1 MILAEHDCAD
11 VVGGDFVVA
20 EVDVSVVEVGADA
33 EQLEE
38 LTRAL
43 RAEILTLDVES
54 VVPRSGGE
62 APPGTRGVDAAAV
75 GALVVSVAP
84 ALGALAR
91 LVTTVVDW
99 LRRGGTQRTVRLKIG
114 DDELELSG
122 ASSAMQQ
129 HLAMDGI
136 RAHALE

>member
-1 MILAEHDCAD
+1 LILAEHDCAD
-11 VVGGDFVVA
+11 VVGGVFVVA

-129 HLAMDGI
+129 QLAMDWI